1 MSDKIRNIISIIV
14 AIMGGIFIGWIDTSP
29 RWDDTALTVFS
40 LMLISA
46 ASTFIAR
53 RKPWLIAILVALWV
67 PLLNVVKFGNWSSVF
82 AFLPSMISA
91 YLTFLAIEKS
101 ELI

>member
-1 MSDKIRNIISIIV
+1 MSEQTRIIV
-14 AIMGGIFIGWIDTSP
+14 AITVAILGGIFIGWIDTSP

-46 ASTFIAR
+46 AGTFIAR

-67 PLLNVVKFGNWSSVF
+67 PLMNVIKYGHWASVF
-82 AFLPSMISA
+82 AFLPSLLSA

>member
-1 MSDKIRNIISIIV
+1 MTRRNRIIIAVFV
-14 AIMGGIFIGWIDTSP
+14 AVSGGIFIGRIDTSP
-29 RWDDTALTVFS
+29 RWDDTPLTVFT
-40 LMLISA
+40 LMLVSA
-46 ASTFIAR
+46 TGTFIAR

-67 PLLNVVKFGNWSSVF
+67 PLLNVIKYGHWASVF
-82 AFLPSMISA
+82 AFLPALVSA